1 MFFFSV
7 QNPSPEQLVR
17 LTAINIALLVL
28 IVLLPIKLFLP
39 ESIAWALVLGLPL
52 LVIMVGYASIYN
64 AMHRYIYRKINLIYK
79 TIYSMKSPTAQAVV
93 NIDMKKHMI
102 DEVEQEVV
110 SWAQNWTEEISTLK
124 SMEEYRRE
132 FIGNVSHELKTPIFN
147 IQGYLHTLLDG
158 GMDDPDINYKY
169 LTRAA
174 NNAERMANI
183 VSDLGYISKFEA
195 QKLQLHLVDFNIC
208 QLVRDVL
215 DDSELVASQLN
226 IELALKN
233 PNQKP
238 LYVNADVESIRR
250 VLVNLVSNSI
260 KYGNENGQTLVN
272 FYDLDTN
279 VLIEISDDGKGIGQE
294 HLPRLFER
302 FYRVDKGRARAEGG
316 TGLGLAI
323 VKHIMEAHGQTITA
337 RSRLNVGSTF
347 SFTLKKAER

>member
-1 MFFFSV
+1 MFFFSA

-17 LTAINIALLVL
+17 LTAINIALAILL
-28 IVLLPIKLFLP
+28 VLLPIKLLLP
-39 ESIAWALVLGLPL
+39 GSITWGLVAGLPL
-52 LVIMVGYASIYN
+52 LCVIFGYLAIYN
-64 AMHRYIYRKINLIYK
+64 SMRRYIYRKVNLIYK
-79 TIYSMKSPTAQAVV
+79 TIYNMKSPTAKAVV
-93 NIDMKKHMI
+93 NVDMSKHMI

-110 SWAQNWTEEISTLK
+110 TWAQNWTEEISTLK

-132 FIGNVSHELKTPIFN
+132 FMGNVSHELKTPIFN

-174 NNAERMANI
+174 SNAERMANI
-183 VSDLGYISKFEA
+183 VADLGYISKFEA
-195 QKLQLHLVDFNIC
+195 QKLQLHLVDFNIV
-208 QLVRDVL
+208 QLVKDVL
-215 DDSELVASQLN
+215 DDSELTATDSNLK
-226 IELALKN
+226 LALKN
-233 PNQKP
+233 PTQKP
-238 LYVNADVESIRR
+238 LYVSADVQSIRQ
-250 VLVNLVSNSI
+250 VLVNLISNSI
-260 KYGNENGQTLVN
+260 KYGREGGQTLVN

-279 VLIEISDDGKGIGQE
+279 VLIEISDDGKGIAQE

-323 VKHIMEAHGQTITA
+323 VKHILEAHGQTITA